1 MTHHVTVINRLIW
14 TPAPPKLSL
23 HPLTIK
29 QRLFPYHPQ
38 PLEEEEE
45 EEEGQEE
52 QDEGQEEEPE
62 EEIITIPPTEIST
75 E

>member
-1 MTHHVTVINRLIW
+1 MTVINRLIW

-29 QRLFPYHPQ
+29 QILFPYHPH
-38 PLEEEEE
+38 PLEEEE

-52 QDEGQEEEPE
+52 EEEEEPE
-62 EEIITIPPTEIST
+62 EEVITIPPTEIST

>member
-45 EEEGQEE
+45 EEGQEE